1 MNPENELQQEESY
14 IKITKRPEDN
24 LTPEQKEAIILRNTT
39 KKQRRDALRTRPVE
53 ESSTIGRNDPCMCG
67 SGKKSKKCCG

>member
-1 MNPENELQQEESY
+1 MNPEKELEQETY
-14 IKITKRPEDN
+14 IKIKPRPEDS

-53 ESSTIGRNDPCMCG
+53 AASTIGRNDPCMCG